1 MLNSNGVLQGQMRQS
16 LGEVGPRN
24 QPVGSSKHDGVALDT
39 ITELAA
45 ANLTKLLA
53 RMGSDSGLHPR
64 DARSA
69 IVLTHS
75 CTLHP
80 VDALAAEP
88 IATYSLSKSHLSR
101 YLPAGSLNTLI
112 GLSRC
117 FRALLPG
124 LLSPPSVACLGVAGN
139 VLAWHHEEFR
149 TSCRIKKRYEYIKQP
164 PGSIRLCLLIQ
175 HPRSSPP
182 LTPFDLDAYRPR
194 SICVR
199 RQEINSPGVLEGQRS
214 DVAAP
219 RQLGRDGILRRDSS
233 KCLGDPAVAP
243 TDPRSHSDPRMKT
256 SPLASALTPP
266 PLARSDWRRCPIC

>member
-1 MLNSNGVLQGQMRQS
+1 MKIIRIPSQIIDVRRREEMLNSNGVLQGQMRQS

-24 QPVGSSKHDGVALDT
+24 QAVGSSKHDGVALDT

-117 FRALLPG
+117 FLARLPSP
-124 LLSPPSVACLGVAGN
+124 LSPPSVACLGGAAN
-139 VLAWHHEEFR
+139 IPAWQREQYP
-149 TSCRIKKRYEYIKQP
+149 TACPIKKRSE
-164 PGSIRLCLLIQ
+164 
-175 HPRSSPP
+175 
-182 LTPFDLDAYRPR
+182 
-194 SICVR
+194 
-199 RQEINSPGVLEGQRS
+199 
-214 DVAAP
+214 
-219 RQLGRDGILRRDSS
+219 
-233 KCLGDPAVAP
+233 
-243 TDPRSHSDPRMKT
+243 
-256 SPLASALTPP
+256 
-266 PLARSDWRRCPIC
+266 